1 MTTAIVSACRE
12 ALSWSMLRCM
22 CARRSPVKFLRS
34 NCALVFGQ
42 DARCRSPNPQNER
55 CDLMTCRR
63 LLPLPMCF
71 ARETE
76 LVFRGRQR
84 RVYTN
89 LRVDVDHGWKKERQG
104 LPGGDTWEE
113 DKVVITPQEDNS

>member
-1 MTTAIVSACRE
+1 
-12 ALSWSMLRCM
+12 
-22 CARRSPVKFLRS
+22 
-34 NCALVFGQ
+34 
-42 DARCRSPNPQNER
+42 
-55 CDLMTCRR
+55 
-63 LLPLPMCF
+63 MCF

-113 DKVVITPQEDNS
+113 DIVVITPQEDNS

>member
-1 MTTAIVSACRE
+1 
-12 ALSWSMLRCM
+12 
-22 CARRSPVKFLRS
+22 
-34 NCALVFGQ
+34 
-42 DARCRSPNPQNER
+42 
-55 CDLMTCRR
+55 
-63 LLPLPMCF
+63 MCF